1 MYHNGKKVSE
11 RVEEMII
18 VNIDLKDKEFEKR
31 LGRALSGSFT
41 VNLSESGSEGNIL
54 ITDYDAK
61 SPCSE
66 GVIYLADSRA
76 VCGDNIVY
84 RFESAEHICKKALY
98 EYCRYYDDYTKLALG
113 SPCGITGVC
122 SARGGTGCS
131 SIAIG
136 IAQEM
141 QRARKQQVL
150 YISLDMIPFSPAG
163 AECEMNINRL
173 LFNFFTRG
181 FRKEDLTACLS
192 LDEYRVSYLNYVRP
206 YNKLLQL
213 QDREFVKFISAAA
226 ESGLFTHIV
235 LDIGSGIGG
244 IYDSAISLCSNIVK
258 VSDESSDICMK
269 DSVYEAHIRGLAAGS
284 VINAVNKFTVHDD
297 DETAASDAVYV
308 DYCPDSIILK
318 EQMIHIS
325 PEKEV
330 NTKINGL
337 LDKIMA
343 K

>member
-1 MYHNGKKVSE
+1 
-11 RVEEMII
+11 MII

-31 LGRALSGSFT
+31 LSRALSGSFT
-41 VNLSESGSEGNIL
+41 VNLSENGSDGNIL

-66 GVIYLADSRA
+66 GAIYLADSRA

-84 RFESAEHICKKALY
+84 RFESAEHICKKVLY

-150 YISLDMIPFSPAG
+150 YISLDMIPFSPAE

-213 QDREFVKFISAAA
+213 QDREFVKFISTVA

-284 VINAVNKFTVHDD
+284 VISAVNKFTVHDD

-330 NTKINGL
+330 NTNINGL

>member
-1 MYHNGKKVSE
+1 
-11 RVEEMII
+11 MII

-41 VNLSESGSEGNIL
+41 VNLSGSCSEGNIL
-54 ITDYDAK
+54 ITDYDAE
-61 SPCSE
+61 SHCRE
-66 GVIYLADSRA
+66 GVIYMADSRDA
-76 VCGDNIVY
+76 CSGNIVY
-84 RFESAEHICKKALY
+84 RFESSERICKKVLY
-98 EYCRYYDDYTKLALG
+98 EYCRSYDDYTRLALG

-122 SARGGTGCS
+122 SARGGTGCT

-150 YISLDMIPFSPAG
+150 YVSLDMIPFSPAG
-163 AECEMNINRL
+163 EECEMNINRL
-173 LFNFFTRG
+173 LFNFFARG
-181 FRKEDLTACLS
+181 FRKEDLAACLS
-192 LDEYRVSYLNYVRP
+192 LDEYKVSYLNYIRP

-213 QDREFVKFISAAA
+213 SNGEFAKFISAAA
-226 ESGLFTHIV
+226 ESGIFTHIV

-244 IYDSAISLCSNIVK
+244 IYDSAISLCSSIVK

-269 DSVYEAHIRGLAAGS
+269 ESVYDAHIRELASGR
-284 VINAVNKFTVHDD
+284 VINAVNKFTVSEDS
-297 DETAASDAVYV
+297 EAADADAVYV
-308 DYCPDSIILK
+308 DYCPNSIILK
-318 EQMIHIS
+318 EQMVHIC

-330 NTKINGL
+330 NVKINGL

>member
-1 MYHNGKKVSE
+1 MYYSGKKVSE

-31 LGRALSGSFT
+31 LGRVLSGSFT
-41 VNLSESGSEGNIL
+41 VNLSGSGSEGNIM
-54 ITDYDAK
+54 ITDYDAGK
-61 SPCSE
+61 PCSE

-84 RFESAEHICKKALY
+84 RFESAEHICKKVLY
-98 EYCRYYDDYTKLALG
+98 EYCRYYDDYTQMALG
-113 SPCGITGVC
+113 SPCSITGVC

-213 QDREFVKFISAAA
+213 QAGEFVKFVSATA
-226 ESGLFTHIV
+226 ESRLFTHIV
-235 LDIGSGIGG
+235 LDIGSGVGG

-284 VINAVNKFTVHDD
+284 VINAVNKFTVPDD
-297 DETAASDAVYV
+297 DEAVDADAIYV

-330 NTKINGL
+330 NAKINGL